1 MAEKKYY
8 WLKLKRDFFKRH
20 DIRIIEEMPNGKDYI
35 LFYLKMLV
43 ESVDHEGGLRFND
56 TIPYSDEMLS
66 VITNTN
72 IDIVRSAMQVFT
84 QYGMIE
90 VLDNGTIYMAEVLKM
105 IGSAADNDNAIRQQR
120 FRDKKKNEKVA
131 ELSSGE
137 TENQDIATAGAVF
150 FPNVFYGDVTKSNA
164 SVTQPVTN
172 NNESKS
178 IEKELEKELELDNK
192 ESKPKKTR
200 FVPPTVEEV
209 RAYCD
214 ERGNDVDPEKFV
226 AYYTSNGWRVGRNPM
241 KDYKAAIRTWEK
253 NSYGKPVNYT
263 NNNFRSGGNE
273 FTALLE
279 SMGDS
284 NE

>member
-84 QYGMIE
+84 QFGMIE

-120 FRDKKKNEKVA
+120 FRDKKKQ
-131 ELSSGE
+131 E
-137 TENQDIATAGAVF
+137 TPSIPDC
-150 FPNVFYGDVTKSNA
+150 VTNSNA

-172 NNESKS
+172 SNESKS
-178 IEKELEKELELDNK
+178 IELEKEKELELDNK

-200 FVPPTVEEV
+200 FIPPTVDEV
-209 RAYCD
+209 KAYCD

-253 NSYGKPVNYT
+253 NSYGKPVNHT
-263 NNNFRSGGNE
+263 SSNFSSGGNE
-273 FTALLE
+273 FTAYLQQMEAE
-279 SMGDS
+279 S
-284 NE
+284 

>member
-1 MAEKKYY
+1 MAENKFY

-20 DIRIIEEMPNGKDYI
+20 DIRIVEEMPNGKDYI

-56 TIPYSDEMLS
+56 TIPYSEDMLAT
-66 VITNTN
+66 ITNTN
-72 IDIVRSAMQVFT
+72 IDIVRAAMKIFT
-84 QYGMIE
+84 ELGMIE
-90 VLDNGTIYMAEVLKM
+90 ILDNGTIYMTEVLKM
-105 IGSAADNDNAIRQQR
+105 IGSAANNDNAIRQQR
-120 FRDKKKNEKVA
+120 FRDRKKA
-131 ELSSGE
+131 ECPQL
-137 TENQDIATAGAVF
+137 A
-150 FPNVFYGDVTKSNA
+150 PDVTNSNA

-172 NNESKS
+172 DNESKS
-178 IEKELEKELELDNK
+178 IELELEKELELDNK

-200 FVPPTVEEV
+200 FIPPTVDEV

-253 NSYGKPVNYT
+253 NSYGKPVNHT
-263 NNNFRSGGNE
+263 SNNFRSGGNE

-279 SMGDS
+279 QMGG

>member
-20 DIRIIEEMPNGKDYI
+20 DIRIVEDMPNGKDYI

-56 TIPYSDEMLS
+56 TIPYNDEMLAI
-66 VITNTN
+66 ITNTN
-72 IDIVRSAMQVFT
+72 IDIVRNAMQIFT
-84 QYGMIE
+84 QLGMIE
-90 VLDNGTIYMAEVLKM
+90 VLDNGTIYMSEVQKM

-120 FRDKKKNEKVA
+120 FRDKKKREQIDEIPSA
-131 ELSSGE
+131 
-137 TENQDIATAGAVF
+137 AAF
-150 FPNVFYGDVTKSNA
+150 FPNIFGSVTKSNA
-164 SVTQPVTN
+164 RVTECVTN

-178 IEKELEKELELDNK
+178 IELEKEKELESK

-209 RAYCD
+209 AAYCL
-214 ERGNDVDPEKFV
+214 ERNNNVDAKKFV
-226 AYYTSNGWRVGRNPM
+226 EYYEAGNW
-241 KDYKAAIRTWEK
+241 KDAKGKPVKNWKQKVITWEK
-253 NSYGKPVNYT
+253 YAGSKIS
-263 NNNFRSGGNE
+263 NNKSGGNE

-279 SMGDS
+279 QMEAT
-284 NE
+284 NEQ

>member
-84 QYGMIE
+84 QFGMIE

-105 IGSAADNDNAIRQQR
+105 LGSAADNDNAIRQQR
-120 FRDKKKNEKVA
+120 FRDKKKQEQANELPSVA
-131 ELSSGE
+131 AL
-137 TENQDIATAGAVF
+137 
-150 FPNVFYGDVTKSNA
+150 FPNIFGDVTNSNA

-172 NNESKS
+172 SNESKS
-178 IEKELEKELELDNK
+178 IEKELDKELELDNK
-192 ESKPKKTR
+192 ESKPKKTH
-200 FVPPTVEEV
+200 FVPPTVEEDK
-209 RAYCD
+209 AYCD

-253 NSYGKPVNYT
+253 NSYGKPVNHT
-263 NNNFRSGGNE
+263 SNNFRSGGNE

-279 SMGDS
+279 QMEG